1 MFIKL
6 EFIVYW
12 YLINYKIRVV
22 KKKWTLS
29 PKICTA
35 EKKMNINQQKY
46 SYKSDYREFSNSS
59 GIDE

>member
-6 EFIVYW
+6 GFIVYW
-12 YLINYKIRVV
+12 YLINYKIRGV

-35 EKKMNINQQKY
+35 EKKMNINQQKV
-46 SYKSDYREFSNSS
+46 
-59 GIDE
+59 